1 MRLKLGLGAFVS
13 CRTPLIILIRFYYH
27 CLKPLSLLLYSPSAN
42 IKLSRDRLEDFN
54 ACIWFK
60 FFFPRFSFRMRSWS
74 IFQKKDSDGKEFFVR
89 SERLE
94 IETLIRSG
102 MPLLLRGFQTMTFE
116 NELRRP
122 PEITTFSKKALLR
135 NRFQKNRNV
144 FNSSHTSFQW
154 KMKQWSKSIMTLF
167 VTQSSYLWAIFYH
180 RRSRNII
187 IPSADFLSPR
197 AKSGLLILLAP

>member
-27 CLKPLSLLLYSPSAN
+27 CLKPLSLLL
-42 IKLSRDRLEDFN
+42 
-54 ACIWFK
+54 
-60 FFFPRFSFRMRSWS
+60 FPPPQISNYHVTVLKILTHAFGSSFSFRKRSWS
-74 IFQKKDSDGKEFFVR
+74 IFQKRIQMEKSFFVR